1 MTAASSNGGGDY
13 VGVYTGHQRRRRL
26 KDLTATYQSD
36 NGHHLNSIR
45 LCLYSTLVVM
55 MFITFILSKDIS
67 FTFSQYE
74 STSRSIGGGQGN
86 NYAGEEKYTEI
97 MTSEEDNQKESVEV
111 ENMNEEYKNTDFDL
125 HWPQLKD
132 KLCSDQRP
140 NPTVWLKLFQMARF
154 ELGFAS
160 NRIDLID
167 TDTTSKN
174 FIERFYTFSSGG
186 IRYASPNRE
195 QYMVYLRIFK
205 CANDQIIGN
214 LNHTLRQ
221 QPGAEVTL
229 AMDRMTRK
237 NIFNPIPKT
246 LLPTTCIV
254 TAIRDPVDHFLS
266 GYNEMEFRN
275 TRDNVQRKGEH
286 LRTHY
291 SRFANGT
298 SARFEQFVVD
308 LIGGALNHLNDI
320 SHVFSMSGVLWYLKS
335 LEERI
340 GYSPQLTSYLPSL
353 VDINDE
359 FPKLLNKTCPG
370 LPPAAV
376 DSFPFKT
383 KHDSSS
389 DQFGFYTGAK
399 EAMKDKESPV
409 SRAICAIHAM
419 DYACYDELDVPERCQ
434 GVFGS
439 QKFHDTLLNS

>member
-1 MTAASSNGGGDY
+1 
-13 VGVYTGHQRRRRL
+13 
-26 KDLTATYQSD
+26 
-36 NGHHLNSIR
+36 
-45 LCLYSTLVVM
+45 
-55 MFITFILSKDIS
+55 
-67 FTFSQYE
+67 
-74 STSRSIGGGQGN
+74 
-86 NYAGEEKYTEI
+86 
-97 MTSEEDNQKESVEV
+97 
-111 ENMNEEYKNTDFDL
+111 
-125 HWPQLKD
+125 
-132 KLCSDQRP
+132 
-140 NPTVWLKLFQMARF
+140 MARY

-160 NRIDLID
+160 NRVDLID

-186 IRYASPNRE
+186 IRYASPDRD

-205 CANDQIIGN
+205 CANDQIMGN

-353 VDINDE
+353 VDIDDE
-359 FPKLLNKTCPG
+359 
-370 LPPAAV
+370 
-376 DSFPFKT
+376 
-383 KHDSSS
+383 
-389 DQFGFYTGAK
+389 
-399 EAMKDKESPV
+399 
-409 SRAICAIHAM
+409 
-419 DYACYDELDVPERCQ
+419 
-434 GVFGS
+434 
-439 QKFHDTLLNS
+439 